1 MDNVQRIMVK
11 KLSNFK
17 KIEHYLAV
25 IKNIG
30 FDQWQRQSDVSYLN
44 KLIIKELSN
53 EGFTKKR

>member
-1 MDNVQRIMVK
+1 MVK